1 MNMFRNAAVLV
12 TAAVLASCG
21 EQTDE
26 RQQSNGPADK
36 ASISGWVI
44 GASLPGSFGPGYI
57 LVHEKLD
64 RKLFEATSSDGPD
77 SLERKPGQVGPPVPV
92 EMVAIAA
99 DGSES
104 RATILVQCA
113 RGVSYTLEEKGVT
126 MERSML
132 KDLLITSVHAMCR
145 GAQGEGM
152 EREVAITKAKEA
164 LVSEDPGIAAARRF
178 QS

>member
-57 LVHEKLD
+57 LVHEKLG
-64 RKLFEATSSDGPD
+64 L
-77 SLERKPGQVGPPVPV
+77 
-92 EMVAIAA
+92 
-99 DGSES
+99 
-104 RATILVQCA
+104 
-113 RGVSYTLEEKGVT
+113 
-126 MERSML
+126 
-132 KDLLITSVHAMCR
+132 
-145 GAQGEGM
+145 
-152 EREVAITKAKEA
+152 
-164 LVSEDPGIAAARRF
+164 LVSETLVATYDGF
-178 QS
+178 D